1 MRNLIY
7 TNMAS
12 LDGYMEG
19 PDGNLDWAIIDEE
32 LHTFVNDQERET
44 GAMLYGRRTYEV
56 MAAFWPTA
64 DAEPSKYPPYIIEY
78 ARIWQQIPKI
88 VFSRTLDRVEGN
100 ASLIK
105 EVSVDSIMKLKE
117 QPGKNLEVGGANL
130 ASTFIKLGL
139 IDEFRLFIQPVIL
152 GAGKPMYPV
161 LSDKINLN
169 LVEDRRFSSGVVYLH
184 YQKVSE

>member
-1 MRNLIY
+1 MRKLIY

-12 LDGYMEG
+12 LDGFVEDA
-19 PDGNLDWAIIDEE
+19 DGSLDWVIIDEE
-32 LHTFVNDQERET
+32 LHTFVNEQERET
-44 GAMLYGRRTYEV
+44 GAFLYGRRTYEV
-56 MAAFWPTA
+56 MAGFWPTA
-64 DAEPSKYPPYIIEY
+64 DADPANPPFIIEY
-78 ARIWQQIPKI
+78 ARIWKQIPLF
-88 VFSRTLDRVEGN
+88 VFSRTLERVEGN
-100 ASLIK
+100 ATLIK
-105 EVSVDSIMKLKE
+105 EVSVDSIMAMKE